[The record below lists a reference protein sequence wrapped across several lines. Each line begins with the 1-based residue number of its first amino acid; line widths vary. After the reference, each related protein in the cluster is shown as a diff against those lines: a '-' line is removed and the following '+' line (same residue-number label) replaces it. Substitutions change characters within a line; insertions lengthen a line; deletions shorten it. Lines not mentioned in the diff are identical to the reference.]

1 MITASVEPIKEYKL
15 FMPHIQVT
23 LSPAARDFIIFIS
36 AGGIPSKNSTGKVK
50 EKAAKKRRFSQD
62 L

>member
-23 LSPAARDFIIFIS
+23 LSPAARDFIIFMCTR
-36 AGGIPSKNSTGKVK
+36 IPSKNSTGKVR